1 MPSGTDGRTAPMALR
16 HSRMNEHNDEV
27 PGRDLSGVL
36 EALRKRLVDTGT
48 RNRLVHVNRNATR
61 ANVLNIVLERSN
73 DIYDLLR
80 VNERKMR
87 FRARGEDEVEPEPD
101 DMLFELDREVDRSR
115 HRDAFLETELGPQA
129 LEKRLLKLYRD
140 SKTAEEE
147 QGANFLFL
155 ALGFLRWYEDRNS
168 DVLREAPL
176 VLLPV
181 QLTRLQRGFTFNLTA
196 RPDDVTTN
204 LPLQQRLK
212 ADFGIMLPE
221 IDDSEQWTPG
231 SYFDRVAAAIQTKE
245 RWSIDRDG
253 IQLGFFSFAKALMYR
268 DLVEDNW
275 PGGGL
280 TRRQLIR
287 GLLDTDREVEDSP
300 LRFGPRDRLDD
311 HLDPKDL
318 IHVVEADASQAKVIE
333 EVRSGRNLVV
343 QGPPGTGKS
352 QTITNIIAA
361 AAHEGK
367 TVLFMAEKMA
377 ALKVVYDRLVKV
389 GLRELCLEL
398 HSRTAN
404 KKAFYEEL
412 KRTIQAG
419 RAVPETPS
427 DAEALTDARD
437 RLNAIDNDLHE
448 TLEGKDYSPFDVIA
462 ELCHFL
468 GRGVPP
474 PKLRSDGLAELT
486 NARRDTVGEAVRAFA
501 EALEVAGPP
510 AEHPFFGVRALDLQ
524 PTDVERLKLEL
535 SEGRDSVAALLRTAH
550 TLAQRLGVETALDLA
565 ITERLAQLL
574 ERVGRAPEGVRES
587 AAMFAACDD
596 FDRLIDG
603 LGLFKTWKDA
613 RDDVETEFTNV
624 AWNTRV
630 EQLRPH
636 IAAGLGSAWARW
648 FGKYR
653 SASKQFATLLKGK
666 LPRSPRDRLMLVD
679 ALIMVQRERRAL
691 AREEDWLSTVLGSF
705 WRGEHTDAA
714 VLIEAGTWVAG
725 IGEAL
730 GRVGRP
736 LTAETVDAACALR
749 RDAEALHARLWEER
763 ESVRHRARD
772 VNTRLRFG
780 PEHAVERQEPLK
792 KLRDRLAR
800 MHDQVTRYEEW
811 RRLQERRRVLVG
823 NGLEAF
829 AQRIE
834 GDGASPADAEQEFR
848 YAVAEARWE
857 YARSERP
864 ELDEIAR
871 LDRHGRVTA
880 FQHLDRRRLEEVRT
894 LVRGRHLAQLPT
906 GAAGEMAFVRGEF
919 GKKTRHR
926 PVRQAFLA
934 APNMIPRIKPVI
946 LMSPISIAQFLP
958 PEKIAFDLLLIDEA
972 SQVRPEDALGG
983 VARAGQ
989 IVVVGDDKQLPP
1001 TSFFDR
1007 LVDNQYE
1014 DEDEDADAPP
1024 AAAGAAEMESILK
1037 LAEARGLG
1045 QAMLE
1050 WHYRSRDPSLI
1061 KVSNIEFYESGLVL
1075 PPSPLE
1081 KDDRFGMKLTRVPG
1095 VYSSRSR
1102 GGGRAGTNRV
1112 EAERIANALVE
1123 HARARDK
1130 QGQSVGVVAF
1140 SKAQSD
1146 MITEVLEMR
1155 RRTNPSL
1162 DALLREGKNEDV
1174 FVKNIENVQGDERDV
1189 ILVSVGYGPHEP
1201 NGRLSSMR
1209 FGPVNNEGGERRLNV
1224 LFSRSRM
1231 RCEIFVSFDWREID
1245 LTRTQALGPKVLR
1258 RFLGFAD
1265 TGRLGPDPAV
1275 TGLGPDSPLEED
1287 VAEVIGELGYPVDHQ
1302 VGSAGFR
1309 IDLGVRHP
1317 QRPSQY
1323 ILAVE
1328 CDGAT
1333 YHSAL
1338 WARERDRLRQQV
1350 LEDQGWHFHRIWST
1364 DWFYRRDHEVEQLR
1378 TALVQAMRAAAE
1390 GFRPPAANRV
1400 RTGHGSTRANGGSG
1414 HTSDGVEPP
1423 PATLR
1428 SRTVRS
1434 EIPQPPMAPPYNR
1447 AEVTYPSSA
1456 APHELGRRQ
1465 MAALVAGIVE
1475 QEGPMHRRLV
1485 ARRVAQAERR
1495 RRTGSSER
1503 ARTGSR
1509 TRAAVDRVLRWADQ
1523 QGTIEQT
1530 DDFCMTSAQRA
1541 DPPVRDRSQERTSAQ
1556 VRKPPYLPPIEIC
1569 AAAKWVERENGVVP
1583 GYEQIQAIARLLGY
1597 GRVRQALRARI
1608 HEVLEE
1614 CPE

>member
-1 MPSGTDGRTAPMALR
+1 
-16 HSRMNEHNDEV
+16 MNEHSDDA

-48 RNRLVHVNRNATR
+48 RNRLVHVNRNTKR

-80 VNERKMR
+80 VSGRKMR

-101 DMLFELDREVDRSR
+101 DVLFELDREVDTSK
-115 HRDAFLETELGPQA
+115 HRDAYLETELGPQA

-155 ALGFLRWYEDRNS
+155 ALGFLRWYEDRKS

-181 QLTRLQRGFTFNLTA
+181 QLARLQRGFTFNLTA

-212 ADFGIMLPE
+212 GDFGIVLPE
-221 IDDSEQWTPG
+221 IDDSEEWTPG
-231 SYFDRVAAAIQTKE
+231 DYFDRVAAAIQPKE
-245 RWSIDRDG
+245 RWIIDRDG

-268 DLVEDNW
+268 DLVEENW
-275 PGGGL
+275 PVGGL
-280 TRRQLIR
+280 TGNQLIR
-287 GLLDTDREVEDSP
+287 GLLDTDREFENSP
-300 LRFGPRDRLDD
+300 LRFGPRDRLDE
-311 HLDPKDL
+311 HLDPRDL

-361 AAHEGK
+361 AAHDGK
-367 TVLFMAEKMA
+367 TVLFLAEKMA
-377 ALKVVYDRLVKV
+377 ALKVVYDRIVKV

-412 KRTIQAG
+412 KRTIHAG

-427 DAEALTDARD
+427 DPEALTDARD
-437 RLNAIDNDLHE
+437 RLNAIDNVLHE
-448 TLEGKDYSPFDVIA
+448 TLEGKDYSPFDVLA
-462 ELCHFL
+462 ELCRFL
-468 GRGVPP
+468 GRKVPP
-474 PKLRSDGLAELT
+474 PRLSSDGFAKLASE
-486 NARRDTVGEAVRAFA
+486 RRDAIGEAVRALA
-501 EALEVAGPP
+501 EALEVTGPP
-510 AEHPFFGVRALDLQ
+510 VEHPFFGTRALDLQ
-524 PTDVERLKLEL
+524 PTDVERLKMEL
-535 SEGRDSVAALLRTAH
+535 SEARDSVERLLRTAE
-550 TLAQRLGVETALDLA
+550 TLAQRLGVETPLDLA
-565 ITERLAQLL
+565 TTERLAQCV
-574 ERVGRAPEGVRES
+574 ESVRRAPEGVRERT
-587 AAMFAACDD
+587 AMFALCAD
-596 FDRLIDG
+596 FGRLMDG

-613 RDDVETEFTNV
+613 RDEVEHEFADV
-624 AWNTRV
+624 AWDTRV
-630 EQLRPH
+630 EELRPH
-636 IAAGLGSAWARW
+636 IAAGLGSVLARW

-653 SASKQFATLLKGK
+653 SASKQFATLLNGN
-666 LPRSPRDRLMLVD
+666 LPRLPTDRLVLVD
-679 ALIMVQRERRAL
+679 ALIAVQRERRAL
-691 AREEDWLSTVLGSF
+691 AQEEDWLSTALGSC
-705 WRGEHTDAA
+705 WRGERTDVEA
-714 VLIEAGTWVAG
+714 LITAGTWVAD
-725 IGEAL
+725 IADAL
-730 GRVGRP
+730 RQVGRP
-736 LTAETVDAACALR
+736 LTPETVDAACALR
-749 RDAEALHARLWEER
+749 RDAEVLHARLEVER
-763 ESVRHRARD
+763 DAVRRRVRD
-772 VNTRLRFG
+772 VDARLRFG
-780 PEHAVERQEPLK
+780 PEAAAGRQDPLEE
-792 KLRDRLAR
+792 LRDRLAR
-800 MHDQVTRYEEW
+800 MHQQVTRYEEW
-811 RRLQERRRVLVG
+811 RRLQERRRMLVT

-829 AQRIE
+829 AHRIE
-834 GDGASPADAEQEFR
+834 GDGTSPADAEQEFL
-848 YAVAEARWE
+848 YAVAEARWD
-857 YARSERP
+857 YARSARP

-894 LVRGRHLAQLPT
+894 LVRGQHLVQLPT
-906 GAAGEMAFVRGEF
+906 GAAGEMAFLRGEF

-958 PEKIAFDLLLIDEA
+958 PEKISFDLLLIDEA

-983 VARAGQ
+983 VARASQ

-1014 DEDEDADAPP
+1014 DEDEDGDAPP

-1081 KDDRFGMKLTRVPG
+1081 KDDRFGMTLTRVPG

-1112 EAERIANALVE
+1112 EAERIADALVE
-1123 HARARDK
+1123 HARTTDRK
-1130 QGQSVGVVAF
+1130 VQSVGVVAF

-1201 NGRLSSMR
+1201 DGRLSSMR
-1209 FGPVNNEGGERRLNV
+1209 FGPINNEGGERRLNV
-1224 LFSRSRM
+1224 LFSRARM

-1245 LTRTQALGPKVLR
+1245 LTRTQADGPRVLR
-1258 RFLGFAD
+1258 KFLSFAE
-1265 TGRLGPDPAV
+1265 TGRLGPDPEA

-1287 VAEVIGELGYPVDHQ
+1287 VAQVIDGLGYLVDHQ

-1317 QRPSQY
+1317 KRPSQY

-1364 DWFYRRDHEVEQLR
+1364 DWFYQRDREVERLR
-1378 TALVQAMRAAAE
+1378 TALAQARRAAGA
-1390 GFRPPAANRV
+1390 GFRPPAANRN
-1400 RTGHGSTRANGGSG
+1400 RNGRGSTRANGGSG
-1414 HTSDGVEPP
+1414 HTSGGTKPP
-1423 PATLR
+1423 PA
-1428 SRTVRS
+1428 
-1434 EIPQPPMAPPYNR
+1434 PPWSPKVSSKPPKSLTAPAYKR
-1447 AEVTYPSSA
+1447 AAVTYPGSV
-1456 APHELGRRQ
+1456 APHELEPSKI
-1465 MAALVAGIVE
+1465 AALVERIVE
-1475 QEGPMHRRLV
+1475 QEGPMHMRLV
-1485 ARRVAQAERR
+1485 ARRVAQAERLV
-1495 RRTGSSER
+1495 RTGSSQG

-1509 TRAAVDRVLRWADQ
+1509 TVDAVDRALRWAKQ
-1523 QGTIEQT
+1523 HGTIQQT
-1530 DDFCMTSAQRA
+1530 DNFFMTPAQHA
-1541 DPPVRDRSQERTSAQ
+1541 DPPVRDRSRERTSALA
-1556 VRKPPYLPPIEIC
+1556 RKPSYLPPIEIC
-1569 AAAKWVERENGVVP
+1569 AAAKWVQRENGTVQ
-1583 GYEQIQAIARLLGY
+1583 GQEQIQAVRQLLGF
-1597 GRVRQALRARI
+1597 GRAGAPLKVHLA
-1608 HEVLEE
+1608 EVIKV
-1614 CPE
+1614 CPQES

>member
-1 MPSGTDGRTAPMALR
+1 MNK
-16 HSRMNEHNDEV
+16 HSDET

-36 EALRKRLVDTGT
+36 EELRKRLVDTGT
-48 RNRLVHVNRNATR
+48 RNRLVHVNRNAKR

-80 VNERKMR
+80 VQERKMR
-87 FRARGEDEVEPEPD
+87 FRARGDDEVEPEPD
-101 DMLFELDREVDRSR
+101 DVLFELDREVDTSK
-115 HRDAFLETELGPQA
+115 HRDAYLETELGPQA

-155 ALGFLRWYEDRNS
+155 ALGFLRWYEDRKS
-168 DVLREAPL
+168 DVMREAPL

-212 ADFGIMLPE
+212 ADFGIVLPE
-221 IDDSEQWTPG
+221 IDDSEEWTPG
-231 SYFDRVAAAIQTKE
+231 DYFDRVAAAIRPKE
-245 RWSIDRDG
+245 RWSIDQDG
-253 IQLGFFSFAKALMYR
+253 IQLGFFSFAKALMFR
-268 DLVEDNW
+268 DLVEENW
-275 PGGGL
+275 PVGGL
-280 TRRQLIR
+280 TGNQLMR
-287 GLLDTDREVEDSP
+287 GLLDTDCEVENSP
-300 LRFGPRDRLDD
+300 LRFGPMDRLDE
-311 HLDPKDL
+311 HLDPRDL

-361 AAHEGK
+361 AAHDGK

-412 KRTIQAG
+412 KRTIHAG

-437 RLNAIDNDLHE
+437 RLNAIDNALHE

-462 ELCHFL
+462 ELCRFL
-468 GRGVPP
+468 GKKVPP
-474 PKLRSDGLAELT
+474 PKLRSDGLAKLA
-486 NARRDTVGEAVRAFA
+486 NARRDTIGEAVRAFA
-501 EALEVAGPP
+501 EVLEVAGPP
-510 AEHPFFGVRALDLQ
+510 KEHPFFGALALDLQ

-535 SEGRDSVAALLRTAH
+535 REARDSVEGLLRTAEA
-550 TLAQRLGVETALDLA
+550 LAEPLGVERALDLA
-565 ITERLAQLL
+565 ITERLAQLV
-574 ERVGRAPEGVRES
+574 ERVRRAPERVRER
-587 AAMFAACDD
+587 AAVFAVSDD
-596 FDRLIDG
+596 FERLMDG

-613 RDDVETEFTNV
+613 RDDVEGEFADV
-624 AWNTRV
+624 AWDIRV
-630 EQLRPH
+630 EELRPH
-636 IAAGLGSAWARW
+636 ISAGLGSFLARW

-653 SASKQFATLLKGK
+653 SASKQFAALLRGK
-666 LPRSPRDRLMLVD
+666 LPRSPKDRLVLMD
-679 ALIMVQRERRAL
+679 ALIAVQRERRAL
-691 AREEDWLSTVLGSF
+691 AKEEDWLSTALGSL
-705 WRGEHTDAA
+705 WRGERTDVE

-725 IGEAL
+725 IGDAL
-730 GRVGRP
+730 GQVGRP
-736 LTAETVDAACALR
+736 LTSEMMDAVYALR
-749 RDAEALHARLWEER
+749 TDAEAVHARLQAER
-763 ESVRHRARD
+763 DEVRRRARD
-772 VNTRLRFG
+772 VDARLRLG
-780 PEHAVERQEPLK
+780 PEDAVGRPDSLER
-792 KLRDRLAR
+792 LRDRLAR
-800 MHDQVTRYEEW
+800 MHRQVTRYEEW
-811 RRLQERRRVLVG
+811 RRLQERRLVLVT

-834 GDGASPADAEQEFR
+834 LDGTSPAYAEREFL
-848 YAVAEARWE
+848 YAVAEARWD
-857 YARSERP
+857 YARSARP
-864 ELDEIAR
+864 ELDEVAK
-871 LDRHGRVTA
+871 LDRHGRVTT
-880 FQHLDRRRLEEVRT
+880 FQDLDRRRLEEVKA
-894 LVRGRHLAQLPT
+894 LVRGQHLAQLPT
-906 GAAGEMAFVRGEF
+906 GAAGEMAFLRGEF

-934 APNMIPRIKPVI
+934 APTMIPRIKPVI

-958 PEKIAFDLLLIDEA
+958 PEKIFFDLLLIDEA

-983 VARAGQ
+983 VARTSQ

-1001 TSFFDR
+1001 TSFFNR
-1007 LVDNQYE
+1007 LLGDQYE
-1014 DEDEDADAPP
+1014 DEDEDADEPP
-1024 AAAGAAEMESILK
+1024 AAAGAVEMESILK

-1061 KVSNIEFYESGLVL
+1061 RVSNIEFYESGLVL

-1081 KDDRFGMKLTRVPG
+1081 KDDRFGMTLTRVQG
-1095 VYSSRSR
+1095 VYSSRSQ

-1112 EAERIANALVE
+1112 EAERIADALVE
-1123 HARARDK
+1123 HAQATDR
-1130 QGQSVGVVAF
+1130 QGQSVGVVTF
-1140 SKAQSD
+1140 SKVQSD

-1201 NGRLSSMR
+1201 DGRLSSMR
-1209 FGPVNNEGGERRLNV
+1209 FGPVNNPGGERRLNV
-1224 LFSRSRM
+1224 LFSRARM

-1245 LTRTQALGPKVLR
+1245 LTRTQADGPRVLR
-1258 RFLGFAD
+1258 KFLRFAS
-1265 TGRLGPDPAV
+1265 TGRLGADPAA

-1287 VAEVIGELGYPVDHQ
+1287 VAEVIDGLGYLVDHQ
-1302 VGSAGFR
+1302 VGSSGFR
-1309 IDLGVRHP
+1309 MDLGVRHP

-1364 DWFYRRDHEVEQLR
+1364 DWFYRRDRETERLR
-1378 TALVQAMRAAAE
+1378 AALVQARTAAGL
-1390 GFRPPAANRV
+1390 GFQPPAANRN
-1400 RTGHGSTRANGGSG
+1400 RNGHRSTRANGGSG
-1414 HTSDGVEPP
+1414 HTSEGTESP
-1423 PATLR
+1423 PATPW
-1428 SRTVRS
+1428 SRKVPS
-1434 EIPQPPMAPPYNR
+1434 EPPQPPTAPAYNP
-1447 AEVTYPSSA
+1447 AEVTYPDSV
-1456 APHELGRRQ
+1456 APHELGLRE
-1465 MAALVAGIVE
+1465 MTELVGRIVE
-1475 QEGPMHRRLV
+1475 HEGPMHRQLV

-1495 RRTGSSER
+1495 VRTGSSQR

-1509 TRAAVDRVLRWADQ
+1509 TVGAVDRALRRAIQ
-1523 QGTIEQT
+1523 NGTIKQKG
-1530 DDFCMTSAQRA
+1530 DFFMTPAQLA
-1541 DPPVRDRSQERTSAQ
+1541 NPPVRDRSRERTSALA
-1556 VRKPPYLPPIEIC
+1556 RRPSYLPPIEIC
-1569 AAAKWVERENGVVP
+1569 AAAKWVERENGIVQGQERIRAV
-1583 GYEQIQAIARLLGY
+1583 RHLLGFARA
-1597 GRVRQALRARI
+1597 GALLKERVA
-1608 HEVLEE
+1608 EVLKVCSQES
-1614 CPE
+1614 